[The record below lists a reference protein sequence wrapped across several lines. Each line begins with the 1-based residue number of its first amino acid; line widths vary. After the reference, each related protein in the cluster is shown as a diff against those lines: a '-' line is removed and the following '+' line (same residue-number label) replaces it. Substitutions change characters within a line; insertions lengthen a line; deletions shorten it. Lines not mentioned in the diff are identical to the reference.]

1 MLLSR
6 KIGAVFRG
14 KATPRQ
20 VMFATVLG
28 GLLGFVPGFFLR
40 GDLGGGFA
48 QSPGLLLLL
57 TCLVLVLNANLAVF
71 GLITLLAK
79 LLSFVLL
86 PVAYAIGVF
95 LLDGPTRGLFE
106 ALVNGKV
113 TAWFGLEYYATTGGL
128 VLGLAFGV
136 LAGLVLNKSI
146 RTVRQRMANVE
157 AGSEAYKKHSKKWWV
172 KLLVFLF
179 LGKGKGKQTWR
190 ELSESTK
197 KGLPVRLVGVIA
209 AAVLVGGVVVFQSF
223 FSTPILTEKLQLGL
237 ESANGATVD
246 LKEAR
251 LGLADGRLHF
261 SQLAISDA
269 KDLGKNVFAAEALV
283 ATIDTG
289 ELLRKRLVIDE
300 LRATNATTGSTRTR
314 PGVLRPAEPKPE
326 PPPAPAGQKTAEDW
340 LKDFDQYRERF
351 EQVRDW
357 IERLTGGDAEKK
369 EPTPK
374 QIEEQRKRQ
383 EAAGLAKVQATHLL
397 SEAPRVL
404 IRKIDIEGIGCS
416 WRGQQ
421 DKLDLRARFLSDAPS
436 LVDEALSFTVQSQGD
451 WLDFGLT
458 GGSKTQRGLGL
469 KFALSNLAVDSV
481 FSQLK
486 IGGTPPVRG
495 GTMALSLDGT
505 LGQQDGELAL
515 AMPLQVRMDGAT
527 FALGGLKPTLVESL
541 VLPVGL
547 RGPLVRPSVSLDD
560 TTLRDALLRAGK
572 QELANFVQGQAG
584 KLLGGLPPEVSGLID
599 PNKPPEQMLE
609 DAQQKLA
616 DEKARLEAEAKA
628 KLEAEQKRLEEEAKK
643 KAADEAKKRL
653 RGILP
658 GGGNPP
664 GGGGQ

>member
-71 GLITLLAK
+71 GLITLVAK

-86 PVAYAIGVF
+86 PVAYRIGVF

-157 AGSEAYKKHSKKWWV
+157 EGSEAYKKHSKKWWV

-300 LRATNATTGSTRTR
+300 LRATNATTGSSRAR
-314 PGVLRPAEPKPE
+314 PGVLRPGEAKPE

-369 EPTPK
+369 EPTPR
-374 QIEEQRKRQ
+374 QIEEQRERQ

-397 SEAPRVL
+397 SAAPRVL

-416 WRGQQ
+416 WRGQG

-436 LVDEALSFTVQSQGD
+436 LVDEALSFAVKSQGD

-486 IGGTPPVRG
+486 IGGAPPVRG
-495 GTMALSLDGT
+495 GTMALSLDGA
-505 LGQQDGELAL
+505 LGRQDGELTL